1 MSGINR
7 SECGVREQGGCCSTA
22 QPLQHGSAVPD
33 SASASIWVLLQTP
46 ADLVQHAGWNRSGV
60 SDCEE

>member
-46 ADLVQHAGWNRSGV
+46 ADLVQHAG
-60 SDCEE
+60 